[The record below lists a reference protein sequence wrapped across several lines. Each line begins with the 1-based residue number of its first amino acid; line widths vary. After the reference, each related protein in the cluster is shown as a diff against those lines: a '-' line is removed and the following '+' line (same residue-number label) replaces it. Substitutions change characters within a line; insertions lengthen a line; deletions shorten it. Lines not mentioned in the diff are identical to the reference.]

1 MQHSSHAVE
10 HVLGAAALSQVVPRG
25 GAFAGVA
32 AGNGGTILSDCL
44 CLCLCCAVWQVVF
57 ESLLVICHRSYLF
70 LAFDVT
76 VDTVWFYMLLVV
88 SSLFVTYFAVHA
100 TLFAN
105 VRPLANVLCVCG
117 CGA

>member
-1 MQHSSHAVE
+1 M
-10 HVLGAAALSQVVPRG
+10 
-25 GAFAGVA
+25 
-32 AGNGGTILSDCL
+32 
-44 CLCLCCAVWQVVF
+44 WQVVF

-105 VRPLANVLCVCG
+105 VRPLANVLCVWLWCLTLSRHPISPPRLLLLHVPVL
-117 CGA
+117 